1 VKRLFLTCAV
11 LFAFSNIALLAQAP
25 RTGIGKDFKFPD
37 YGADSNGVVRLKSL
51 VTGTEFQQITNNVF
65 FLIQPRMEFFR
76 ADGSNLDWTAIAPSC
91 FVDIR
96 TREVSGVTNVF
107 FRKADD
113 RLYIRGVGFLWQQSN
128 SVLILSNK
136 SFTWIDAKT
145 NATPATN
152 KMKPLMAVTL
162 LATARLTAAEIELA
176 PTRPGLTITSQV
188 SVLHIRS
195 NEVFYSNNVLVTYPP
210 TKTNEPV
217 TYLRCDWGTGKFGAN
232 GQIQEMVAHGHV
244 AIDKG
249 DRHGRGNYAVYTGTN
264 ELLAIVGA
272 YDPKDPVRPRP
283 YLYTTQLTNGVEVVK
298 MRISGNAI
306 IYDHRNDT
314 LTTQG
319 DSLIELDTDQMKVTS
334 PSSTNAPRAPDAD
347 RPKNS
352 PANK

>member
-1 VKRLFLTCAV
+1 VKNFLLTCTGLLVAGAV
-11 LFAFSNIALLAQAP
+11 ALYAQP
-25 RTGIGKDFKFPD
+25 TRVGVGKDFKFPD
-37 YGADSNGVVRLKSL
+37 YNADSNGVLRLKSL
-51 VTGTEFQQITNNVF
+51 VTGSEFQQITNNVF
-65 FLIQPRMEFFR
+65 FLTQPRIEFFR
-76 ADGSNLDWTAIAPSC
+76 PDGSNLDWTAIAPSC
-91 FVDIR
+91 FVDIK
-96 TREVSGVTNVF
+96 TREVSGTSNVF

-113 RLYIRGVGFLWQQSN
+113 RLYVRSVGFLWQQSN

-145 NATPATN
+145 NASLATN

-188 SVLHIRS
+188 SVLYIRS

-232 GQIQEMVAHGHV
+232 GQMQEMAAHGHV

-249 DRHGRGNYAVYTGTN
+249 DRHGRGNYAIYTGTN
-264 ELLAIVGA
+264 EMLALVGA
-272 YDPKDPVRPRP
+272 YDPKDPARPRP
-283 YLYTTQLTNGVEVVK
+283 YLYTTQITNGVETVK
-298 MRISGNAI
+298 MRISGDAI

-319 DSLIELDTDQMKVTS
+319 NSVTEFDTDQMKVAS
-334 PSSTNAPRAPDAD
+334 PFSTNAARVPDAD